1 MARYGRVGAAPRIIV
16 LMLLVFVLL
25 AGGVLW
31 FDYLGIIDA
40 KDRLTPVMNLLGF
53 QIRNKVENPESE
65 YLLDMERISKLKE
78 AVDLQSEE
86 AKKVEEGLKTKDQEI
101 KQKNAEIEERK
112 KAIQDQEK
120 SFNER
125 VRLYDNKKANIEE
138 NAKKLNGMPPMQSVA
153 ILLKMDDQDMIDH
166 LRMVEQIAK
175 AAGEDSVVAYW
186 LSLMPPERSAVI
198 MRKMAVKP
206 QS

>member
-1 MARYGRVGAAPRIIV
+1 MARYGRVGAAPRIMV

-25 AGGVLW
+25 AGGLLW

-40 KDRLTPVMNLLGF
+40 KDRLAPVLKFVG
-53 QIRNKVENPESE
+53 IRSRSKVESPESE
-65 YLLDMERISKLKE
+65 YLLDLERIGKLKE
-78 AVDLQSEE
+78 AVELQAED
-86 AKKVEEGLKTKDQEI
+86 AKKVDESLKSKEKEIDQ
-101 KQKNAEIEERK
+101 KSAEIEERK

-125 VRLYDNKKANIEE
+125 VRLYDNKKTNIEE
-138 NAKKLNGMPPMQSVA
+138 NAKKLNGMPPAQAVA

-166 LRMVEQIAK
+166 LRTVELLAK